1 METAISPLT
10 SSHRPLQRRVFLMP
24 PPNSLAILQQLNDL
38 NRSSLGF
45 HDRLSDILSGEEY
58 KQRVP
63 NLQNGDLMWLVNYLD
78 NVSRH
83 VAFPCPMLS
92 DPA

>member
-1 METAISPLT
+1 
-10 SSHRPLQRRVFLMP
+10 MP
-24 PPNSLAILQQLNDL
+24 PPNSSVLQRLDDL
-38 NRSSLGF
+38 NRSSFEF

-58 KQRVP
+58 KQCVP

-78 NVSRH
+78 KVSRH

-92 DPA
+92 EPA